1 MLLPPNRS
9 LDLKIIT
16 SAENIE
22 IKEAKKLH
30 EAKHRNELGLFFFEG
45 VHLYEEYIK
54 SGKTP
59 YRVFL
64 TEDMASICP
73 DFEGKRVITETLYK
87 KITAEKA
94 PQGIFTVAKKN
105 DVNVKAVSETEVLSL
120 INGSSVVL
128 ESMRDPGN
136 VGTVIRT
143 GASLGVDVIFTEDSA
158 DIFNPKVLRASMGAV
173 FHDEIYKVPSATEL
187 AMVAVER
194 GYDVYGTVLDP
205 DAYKVGTFIP
215 SQKSIFII
223 GNEGNGIKKETVLQC
238 NKSAYIPMTN
248 KTESLNAAIAS
259 TIFMWEI
266 AKAAGD
272 NK

>member
-1 MLLPPNRS
+1 M
-9 LDLKIIT
+9 KIIT

-30 EAKHRNELGLFFFEG
+30 ETKHRNDLGLFFFEG
-45 VHLYEEYIK
+45 VHLYEEYTK

-64 TEDMASICP
+64 TEDNASISP

-94 PQGIFTVAKKN
+94 PQGVFTVARKN
-105 DVNVKAVSETEVLSL
+105 DVDVKSVSESEVLSL
-120 INGSSVVL
+120 LNGSAVVL

-143 GASLGVDVIFTEDSA
+143 AASLGVKIIFTEDCA

-173 FHDEIYKVPSATEL
+173 FHDEIYIVPSATEL
-187 AMVAVER
+187 AKVAVKE

-205 DAYKVGTFIP
+205 KAHKVGSFIP

-223 GNEGNGIKKETVLQC
+223 GNEGNGIKEETVSQC
-238 NKSAYIPMTN
+238 NKFAYIPMTN

-266 AKAAGD
+266 AKTAGD